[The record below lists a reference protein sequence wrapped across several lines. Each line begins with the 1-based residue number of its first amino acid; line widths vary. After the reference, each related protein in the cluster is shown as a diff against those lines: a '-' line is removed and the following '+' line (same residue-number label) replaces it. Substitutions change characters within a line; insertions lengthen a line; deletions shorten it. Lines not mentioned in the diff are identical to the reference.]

1 MKHPPK
7 KNTLTLAALVMLA
20 CATHAYGQSNVPSFV
35 TVSLPGGGIVDIQI
49 DNFEN
54 PRKKK
59 GNKTL
64 LAVHGLA
71 HTGATFEPLA
81 TEVFKKTGGD
91 ELSRV
96 LALNFPGRNGSG
108 LPSNVKFGD
117 LTIEDYTAILLGV
130 LDQLAKQTK
139 IESIVG
145 HSMGGLIVQ
154 TAQNSLRSAGTS
166 LQKEY
171 GIKNVYL
178 LAPSIPYPLPWLFA
192 DSGAA
197 AQIAA
202 ILVSLDDPILGVYLQ
217 LLSSDPAKQA
227 ELLGIWLTIFFTDSA
242 GEFVKGTPFRT
253 ALESNYVSNEALIM
267 TLQLLGASGFV
278 RPSVDPGIFNQ
289 SVQKCFRI
297 VTFSEDIEV
306 PGEDLLQEYQNLNAY
321 LTGDAESTNV
331 VSIDARDAVHDMYI
345 ADPKK
350 VAKTI
355 TPCDSGKVAASG
367 PRRRLRRED

>member
-1 MKHPPK
+1 
-7 KNTLTLAALVMLA
+7 
-20 CATHAYGQSNVPSFV
+20 
-35 TVSLPGGGIVDIQI
+35 
-49 DNFEN
+49 
-54 PRKKK
+54 
-59 GNKTL
+59 

-71 HTGATFEPLA
+71 HTGTTFELLA
-81 TEVFKKTGGD
+81 NEVFKKTGND
-91 ELSRV
+91 KIDRV

-108 LPSNVKFGD
+108 LPSNVKFGE
-117 LTIEDYTAILLGV
+117 LTIEDYTAVLLGV
-130 LDQLAKQTK
+130 LDQLAKQIK

-178 LAPSIPYPLPWLFA
+178 LAPSIPNPLPWLFA

-202 ILVSLDDPILGVYLQ
+202 ILVSLDDPILGDYLQ
-217 LLSSDPAKQA
+217 LLSSDPARQA
-227 ELLGIWLTIFFTDSA
+227 ELLGIWLTIFFTDRA
-242 GEFVKGTPFRT
+242 GQFVPGTPFTT
-253 ALESNYVSNEALIM
+253 ALESNYVSNEALVM
-267 TLQLLGASGFV
+267 TLQLLGAGGFV
-278 RPSVDPGIFNQ
+278 RPSVDPGIFNE
-289 SVQKCFRI
+289 SEQKCFRI

-306 PGEDLLQEYQNLNAY
+306 PGENLLREYQNLDAF

-331 VSIDARDAVHDMYI
+331 VSIDAPDAVHDMYI
-345 ADPKK
+345 ANATE

-355 TPCDSGKVAASG
+355 TSCD
-367 PRRRLRRED
+367 